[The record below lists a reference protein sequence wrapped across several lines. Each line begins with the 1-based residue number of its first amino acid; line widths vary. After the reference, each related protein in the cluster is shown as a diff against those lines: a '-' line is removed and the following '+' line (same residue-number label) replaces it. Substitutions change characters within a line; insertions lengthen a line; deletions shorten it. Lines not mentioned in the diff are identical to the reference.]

1 MGKYTMKAS
10 WEKFFYT
17 VSNWCPW
24 VGVGVLFVRL
34 FFFHDEPL
42 FTTVPDA
49 VLLMLAG
56 LASLAGTALGVLLL
70 WPWYK
75 RVLFGNWP
83 GRLLAALLS
92 VGLLPAAA
100 LKKLNGGEPPMPVL
114 HPGEAAKSG
123 TVSPSLA
130 RARGG
135 RGNSRGNKG
144 LAQKI
149 AEKAGIRIR
158 SVNRILKEAAA
169 AIRE

>member
-1 MGKYTMKAS
+1 M
-10 WEKFFYT
+10 
-17 VSNWCPW
+17 
-24 VGVGVLFVRL
+24 
-34 FFFHDEPL
+34 
-42 FTTVPDA
+42 
-49 VLLMLAG
+49 
-56 LASLAGTALGVLLL
+56 L

-100 LKKLNGGEPPMPVL
+100 LKKRNGGEPPMPVL